1 MSIYSKDSSD
11 RPIGMR
17 PVSAEDGFK
26 FRKSSEALKPAT
38 LDAPAKPLATEALPR
53 QAGASQP
60 RRRNQQAWLIL
71 GLTLVLADI
80 AAVALAPLCVYW
92 VRHGSVMPVGGE
104 ALALDLSSL
113 VALMSLNFCKA
124 YDRAALRHPL
134 RALQSVGL
142 AWMWA
147 TTVVFLVGLYSHA
160 ASLGL
165 SGLAR
170 QWLMSYWAASAG
182 LVAFC
187 HLLMTTFVARMMT
200 DGHLRE
206 RIVIVGADGNRSEKF
221 IRQVIGSG
229 SNEITILGLFDDR
242 YGRTSAQAET
252 ADPPP
257 NTSAAARIRRKWVDR
272 VDGYPVLGN
281 TDSLATYVRRNSVD
295 RVVLMLPWSAEE
307 RMMELIG
314 KLRQLPVRVDL
325 LSHNLIWGLN
335 GDVTR
340 IAGIPVVTVANQ
352 RIDAQ
357 LGLIKR
363 VEDIVICCLLVLLLA
378 PVLIMIALAVK
389 LTSAGPALFRQERYG
404 FNNEVFKVY
413 KFRSMYMHSD
423 TAVPQ
428 ASKHD
433 ARVTPVGRFLRRS
446 SLDELP
452 QFFNVLEGTMS
463 LVGPRPHAVPH
474 NIKYGRIIEGY
485 YARHNVKPG
494 ITGWAQVN
502 GYRGETDTTEKMK
515 KRVEFDLYYIDH
527 WSLYFDIKVIL
538 LTAVRI
544 WFQKSAY

>member
-1 MSIYSKDSSD
+1 
-11 RPIGMR
+11 
-17 PVSAEDGFK
+17 
-26 FRKSSEALKPAT
+26 
-38 LDAPAKPLATEALPR
+38 
-53 QAGASQP
+53 
-60 RRRNQQAWLIL
+60 
-71 GLTLVLADI
+71 
-80 AAVALAPLCVYW
+80 
-92 VRHGSVMPVGGE
+92 
-104 ALALDLSSL
+104 
-113 VALMSLNFCKA
+113 
-124 YDRAALRHPL
+124 
-134 RALQSVGL
+134 
-142 AWMWA
+142 
-147 TTVVFLVGLYSHA
+147 
-160 ASLGL
+160 
-165 SGLAR
+165 
-170 QWLMSYWAASAG
+170 
-182 LVAFC
+182 
-187 HLLMTTFVARMMT
+187 
-200 DGHLRE
+200 
-206 RIVIVGADGNRSEKF
+206 
-221 IRQVIGSG
+221 
-229 SNEITILGLFDDR
+229 
-242 YGRTSAQAET
+242 
-252 ADPPP
+252 
-257 NTSAAARIRRKWVDR
+257 
-272 VDGYPVLGN
+272 
-281 TDSLATYVRRNSVD
+281 
-295 RVVLMLPWSAEE
+295 
-307 RMMELIG
+307 
-314 KLRQLPVRVDL
+314 
-325 LSHNLIWGLN
+325 
-335 GDVTR
+335 
-340 IAGIPVVTVANQ
+340 VVTVANQ